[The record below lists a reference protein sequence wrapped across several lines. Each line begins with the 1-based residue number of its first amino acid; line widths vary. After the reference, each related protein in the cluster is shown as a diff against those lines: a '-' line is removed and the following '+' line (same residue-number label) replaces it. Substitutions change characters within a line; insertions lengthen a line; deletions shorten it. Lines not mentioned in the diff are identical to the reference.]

1 MYPFKHVYSSKK
13 HPTAHLKSPDD
24 ARSNA
29 SHSLPGDSFDY
40 VYLSR
45 DFIVGISILNQFY
58 LFVKLYS
65 GILFSEFIARVLVI
79 WLKPPLDLF

>member
-1 MYPFKHVYSSKK
+1 MKQAHSKSAGFFSVFSSF
-13 HPTAHLKSPDD
+13 
-24 ARSNA
+24 
-29 SHSLPGDSFDY
+29 FDW
-40 VYLSR
+40 SR

>member
-1 MYPFKHVYSSKK
+1 MKEFFSK
-13 HPTAHLKSPDD
+13 L
-24 ARSNA
+24 
-29 SHSLPGDSFDY
+29 
-40 VYLSR
+40 YLSK